1 MTDHKPHDSKPD
13 PDNSLPGRVAAL
25 EKQLNGLRVE
35 IAQSLPE
42 MCATVLRKQFG
53 MTVQDPAGPHSLK
66 PKAAK
71 PEAAPDAPPCPDHPK
86 ATQTVNGCT
95 VAGCLWPSTK
105 TVAAPKLG
113 GQQPA
118 QESKQK
124 DA

>member
-1 MTDHKPHDSKPD
+1 MTDTKPHDENPK
-13 PDNSLPGRVAAL
+13 LVERVTAL
-25 EKQLNGLRVE
+25 EKQLNTLRVE
-35 IAQSLPE
+35 IAQALPE

-53 MTVQDPAGPHSLK
+53 MTVQDPAGPGSLK

-71 PEAAPDAPPCPDHPK
+71 PESDPNAPACPDHPK